1 MPRDE
6 PKETIV
12 RENTMF
18 DWKSIRGE
26 LGVEVREDLGLT
38 VSRED
43 WSRVRSPARARR
55 RARLGHPQNIRTI
68 LVPDPNF
75 YRHGNVV
82 VGHPETIRR
91 LRDQIARKID
101 TMAAR
106 EMLG

>member
-1 MPRDE
+1 VTNRR
-6 PKETIV
+6 KTIV
-12 RENTMF
+12 TTF
-18 DWKSIRGE
+18 DWRIIRGE

-38 VSRED
+38 VARED

-55 RARLGHPQNIRTI
+55 RTRLGYPQNVRTI

-75 YRHGNVV
+75 YRHGSVV

-91 LRDQIARKID
+91 LREQLARKID
-101 TMAAR
+101 KMAAR